1 MAATQAVYYRD
12 KRGVEPVDD
21 FVESLPDK
29 PAAKIDGYVEKYLN
43 GRPADAPPPDFPV
56 TSQIDGDLRELRVR
70 FANTR
75 YRVLYQRSDN
85 LVVLLHAFEKHTGA
99 VPAADKRLAQ
109 KRMDDFK
116 TRMDAQRRVRPR
128 AAGKDAPPRS
138 RRGDCRI
145 SLNR

>member
-1 MAATQAVYYRD
+1 MASS
-12 KRGVEPVDD
+12 G
-21 FVESLPDK
+21 
-29 PAAKIDGYVEKYLN
+29 
-43 GRPADAPPPDFPV
+43 
-56 TSQIDGDLRELRVR
+56 ELRVR

-116 TRMDAQRRVRPR
+116 TRWTRSDVCGRGPRVKTHLL
-128 AAGKDAPPRS
+128 AAEEAIDGF
-138 RRGDCRI
+138 I
-145 SLNR
+145 